1 MADPKLIY
9 WDSDAFLA
17 YLNGETEDN
26 RLMRC
31 EATLAQAKAGRI
43 RIVTSALTLA
53 EVIYLKGSPKIP
65 FEQDQMIREFFLND
79 WIIIHNVDRQIS
91 EAARMFVWKHQ
102 VMPKDSIHVAT
113 ALRAKA
119 EVLETF
125 DGPLITRSGKLGT
138 PPITI
143 AEPMNPLSVGL
154 YEDYSEE
161 GDDDGDATT

>member
-9 WDSDAFLA
+9 WDSDPFLA
-17 YLNGETEDN
+17 YLIGETANN

-65 FEQDQMIREFFLND
+65 FEQDEMIRDFFLNE
-79 WIIIHNVDRQIS
+79 WIIVHTVDRQIAES
-91 EAARMFVWKHQ
+91 ARMFVWKHL
-102 VMPKDSIHVAT
+102 VKPKDSIHVAT

-125 DGPLITRSGKLGT
+125 DGPLISRSGLLGT

-154 YEDYSEE
+154 YEDYAEE
-161 GDDDGDATT
+161 GDDGDSTT